1 MAILHITKDN
11 YEDLVL
17 KAEKT
22 VLLDFWAT
30 WCGPCRMVAPIVEQI
45 AEEFDDILVGKI
57 DVDTEMELAAS
68 FRIVSIPTLIVMKD
82 GKVANTAVGYRPKAD
97 ILKLLGK

>member
-11 YEDLVL
+11 YEELVL
-17 KAEKT
+17 KAEKP

>member
-11 YEDLVL
+11 YEELVL
-17 KAEKT
+17 KSEKII
-22 VLLDFWAT
+22 LLDFWAA

-82 GKVANTAVGYRPKAD
+82 GQVVNTAVGYRPKAD